1 MNVSKPIEVGTIA
14 TKRLR
19 SRGHLFVVR
28 AVQPPCVYRC
38 IVCARTITR
47 LKLPAIIIISRAERR
62 CDFRGPEVMYTNA
75 SYYNDWGG

>member
-1 MNVSKPIEVGTIA
+1 MKVSKPIEVGAIA

-38 IVCARTITR
+38 IVCALTITR
-47 LKLPAIIIISRAERR
+47 LKLPAIIIIGRANNPLSPNMR
-62 CDFRGPEVMYTNA
+62 VLLL
-75 SYYNDWGG
+75 